1 MHNKVLTAEQIM
13 VRAFSL
19 YCNEDEQKSR
29 EAQRHM
35 KHSIHVGRHVSGMMP
50 FIEEEYSKV
59 MTPDYQRGLEDGAVL
74 HDIGKSLII
83 GSDVSILADKSD
95 LTPHERSIV
104 ENHTE
109 LGTDVLLASLKDI
122 IPYIKATYEVVKDII
137 RFHHAKY
144 NAECG
149 CPRGISGEDIPLSAR
164 IVAVPDYYDAMED
177 RTKLMTQQQVLKDI
191 RLKSGTWFDASAV
204 DIFLNYIQKSK

>member
-1 MHNKVLTAEQIM
+1 MPNKVLTAEQIM

-19 YCNEDEQKSR
+19 YCNEDEQKAR

-35 KHSIHVGRHVSGMMP
+35 KHSVHVSRHVSGMMP
-50 FIEEEYSKV
+50 FIAEKYSKV

-95 LTPHERSIV
+95 LTPRERSII

-109 LGTDVLLASLKDI
+109 LGTDVLLASLNDI
-122 IPYIKATYEVVKDII
+122 VPYSKATYEVVKDII

-144 NAECG
+144 DSGCG
-149 CPRGISGEDIPLSAR
+149 CPRGISGENIPLSAR
-164 IVAVPDYYDAMED
+164 IVAVPDYYDAMGD
-177 RTKLMTQQQVLKDI
+177 RTGLMTQEQVLKDI
-191 RLKSGTWFDASAV
+191 PSKSGTWFDASVV
-204 DIFLNYIQKSK
+204 DIFLKYIQKSK

>member
-1 MHNKVLTAEQIM
+1 MLNKVLTAKQIM
-13 VRAFSL
+13 VRAFVL
-19 YCNEDEQKSR
+19 YCLEDEQRAS

-35 KHSIHVGRHVSGMMP
+35 LHSIHVGRHVSGMMP
-50 FIEEEYSKV
+50 FIVEKYTEL

-83 GSDVSILADKSD
+83 GNDASILADKVD
-95 LTPHERSIV
+95 LTTRERFII

-122 IPYIKATYEVVKDII
+122 IPYSKVTYRVVKDII

-144 NAECG
+144 DAECG
-149 CPRGISGEDIPLSAR
+149 CPRGVSGENIPLLAR
-164 IVAVPDYYDAMED
+164 IVAVPDYYDAMAD
-177 RTKLMTQQQVLKDI
+177 RTKLMTKEQVLKDI
-191 RLKSGTWFDASAV
+191 PLKSGTWFDPSVV
-204 DIFLNYIQKSK
+204 DIFLKYIIS